1 MEHILLIVQKWR
13 LLIVYKLQ
21 KEINN
26 QLMQCNNGF
35 EKSICR
41 VFIEKD
47 LAKLGY
53 QLNIYDKVIKKE
65 VE

>member
-1 MEHILLIVQKWR
+1 M
-13 LLIVYKLQ
+13 YKLQ